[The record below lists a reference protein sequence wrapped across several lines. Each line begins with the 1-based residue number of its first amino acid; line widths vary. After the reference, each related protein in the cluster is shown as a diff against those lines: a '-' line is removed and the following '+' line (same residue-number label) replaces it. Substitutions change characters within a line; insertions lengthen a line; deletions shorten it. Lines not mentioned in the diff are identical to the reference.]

1 MDSASLSRSGK
12 STVDSPAA
20 AGPAIDGA
28 AAVDGLVL
36 LDKPAGISSFRCLGR
51 VKRVLGTRRVGHVG
65 TLDPFASGLLGAV
78 TGRATR
84 LAGLLSGLDKR
95 YLATIR
101 FGIETDTLDPEGAVV
116 HEAPVPDL
124 DAIRHALPALTGRLR
139 QRPPAFS
146 AVQVA
151 GRRAYALARRGEAP
165 VLPLREVTITGA
177 ALIDWQPPDL
187 TVDLTCS
194 AGTYVRSWARDLAVA
209 AASRAYLTQLRRLSI
224 GPFDCRESVPPEDV
238 RRGHLLPP
246 AAFVGRLPGVQTI
259 RVQPRFRR
267 ALVHGQP
274 VGRHFFTTD
283 PAPGADC
290 CAVLDDNDLLLAVL
304 RRRAAR
310 RPDSEP
316 LAAHPAA
323 DGWSYAGVFAD
334 R

>member
-1 MDSASLSRSGK
+1 MHG
-12 STVDSPAA
+12 
-20 AGPAIDGA
+20 GG
-28 AAVDGLVL
+28 AVDGLVL

-51 VKRVLGTRRVGHVG
+51 IKRVLGTRRVGHVG

-116 HEAPVPDL
+116 HEAPIPDL

-165 VLPLREVTITGA
+165 VLPLREVTVTGA
-177 ALIDWQPPDL
+177 ELIDWQPPDL
-187 TVDLTCS
+187 TVDMTCG

-209 AASRAYLTQLRRLSI
+209 AASRAYVTRLRRLSI
-224 GPFDCRESVPPEDV
+224 GPFDCRHSVPPDDFQ
-238 RRGHLLPP
+238 RGHLLPP
-246 AAFVGRLPGVQTI
+246 ATFMSRLPGVQTV
-259 RVQPRFRR
+259 RVKPQFRR

-274 VGRHFFTTD
+274 VGGHFFAAD
-283 PAPGADC
+283 PAPGADY

-304 RRRAAR
+304 RRRPAR
-310 RPDSEP
+310 SPDP
-316 LAAHPAA
+316 ATPDTHPAVG
-323 DGWSYAGVFAD
+323 GWSYAGVFGD